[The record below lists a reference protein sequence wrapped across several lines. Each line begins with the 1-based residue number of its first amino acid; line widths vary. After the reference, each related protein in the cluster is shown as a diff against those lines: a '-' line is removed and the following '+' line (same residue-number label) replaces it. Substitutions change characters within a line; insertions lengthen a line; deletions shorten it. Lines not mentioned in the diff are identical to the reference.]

1 MSGEN
6 SIQDVDKS
14 AQKLS
19 FELAGH
25 RLFAHCSG
33 ALYLPDFDTLV
44 VSDLHFEKGSAYAR
58 SGQMLPPYDT
68 RETLRRL
75 TTVIAHFDPSC
86 VIALGDSFHDLD
98 AAGRMA
104 SADREALKG
113 LVSQRERWIWI
124 EGNHDPEPPE
134 DLGGEV
140 LHTLE
145 LGRLILR
152 HEPAQGEAVG
162 EICGHL
168 HPCAKVRGQG
178 RSVRRFAFATNGKR
192 LILPA
197 FGAYTGG
204 LNVCD
209 AAIVEVFGAVPGVLM
224 LGRERVHAIAA
235 RQLVPDR
242 QRARTR

>member
-1 MSGEN
+1 MIRQLE
-6 SIQDVDKS
+6 KS
-14 AQKLS
+14 ADQLS

-25 RLFAHCSG
+25 RLFAHRSG
-33 ALYLPDFDTLV
+33 ALFVPEFDALI

-75 TTVIAHFDPSC
+75 GEVVEQIDPAC

-98 AAGRMA
+98 AAGRM
-104 SADREALKG
+104 SVEDRGGLKAL
-113 LVSQRERWIWI
+113 VNARERWIWI

-134 DLGGEV
+134 DLGGEI
-140 LHTLE
+140 HHE
-145 LGRLILR
+145 LRLGNLVLR
-152 HEPAQGEAVG
+152 HEPEAGAARG

-168 HPCAKVRGQG
+168 HPCAKVRGKG
-178 RSVRRFAFATNGKR
+178 RAVRRFAFATNGDR
-192 LILPA
+192 LIMPA

-209 AAIVEVFGAVPGVLM
+209 DAIVAVFGEVPSVM
-224 LGRERVHAIAA
+224 VLGREQVHAISP

-242 QRARTR
+242 YRTRTR

>member
-1 MSGEN
+1 MSGGN
-6 SIQDVDKS
+6 SINDTDKS
-14 AQKLS
+14 AQQLS

-33 ALYLPDFDTLV
+33 GLYLPDFDTLV

-68 RETLRRL
+68 RETLARL
-75 TTVIAHFDPSC
+75 ATAIARFDPAC

-98 AAGRMA
+98 AAGRMT
-104 SADREALKG
+104 SADRETLKG
-113 LVSQRERWIWI
+113 LVSQRERWTWI

-140 LHTLE
+140 RHELV
-145 LGRLILR
+145 LGRLKLR
-152 HEPAQGEAVG
+152 HEPAPGEGLG

-192 LILPA
+192 LIMPA

-204 LNVCD
+204 LNVCEP
-209 AAIVEVFGAVPGVLM
+209 AIVDVFGGVPTVFV
-224 LGRERVHAIAA
+224 LGRERVHAIAP
-235 RQLVPDR
+235 RQLIPDR
-242 QRARTR
+242 YRARTR

>member
-1 MSGEN
+1 MIRQLE
-6 SIQDVDKS
+6 KS
-14 AQKLS
+14 AGQLS

-25 RLFAHCSG
+25 RVIAHHSG
-33 ALYLPDFDTLV
+33 ALLVPEFDTLI

-75 TTVIAHFDPSC
+75 GELVEQIDPAC

-98 AAGRMA
+98 AAGRM
-104 SADREALKG
+104 SVEDRAALKS
-113 LVSQRERWIWI
+113 LVNARERWIWI
-124 EGNHDPEPPE
+124 EGNHDPEPPA
-134 DLGGEV
+134 DLGGEI
-140 LHTLE
+140 HHE
-145 LGRLILR
+145 LRLADLVLR
-152 HEPAQGEAVG
+152 HEPQAGPARG

-178 RSVRRFAFATNGKR
+178 RSVRRFAFASNGVR
-192 LILPA
+192 LIMPA

-209 AAIVEVFGAVPGVLM
+209 EAFLAVFGEVPSVM
-224 LGRERVHAIAA
+224 VMGREAVHPISP

-242 QRARTR
+242 YRTRTR